1 MYQKRLFYPVF
12 KLHDDIRLLWL
23 ENVLWTRFFIISAI
37 FSLPDIQSVIQRLLR
52 NPEDFAKIFRCF
64 YNDKI
69 AKRFEE
75 LFSNFL
81 FNVTNM
87 ANVVKEENQQ
97 NFENL
102 RGNCQDSA
110 RELARFLAHINPYW
124 NERQLFNL
132 FNEYLGLRA
141 DEVLLIFNGRY
152 RESIRLFEKIQDQAL
167 KTAQIMISG
176 LIWQFRL
183 I

>member
-1 MYQKRLFYPVF
+1 
-12 KLHDDIRLLWL
+12 
-23 ENVLWTRFFIISAI
+23 
-37 FSLPDIQSVIQRLLR
+37 
-52 NPEDFAKIFRCF
+52 
-64 YNDKI
+64 
-69 AKRFEE
+69 
-75 LFSNFL
+75 
-81 FNVTNM
+81 M